1 MYHRRALVL
10 GLSFWLAGLAH
21 AQQSLL
27 LAAGA
32 GYRKPVL
39 ELAQRFEQERGVRVE
54 ASFGNMRQVQT
65 QAEQNPEVAL
75 LIGDEAFLQ
84 PMGLFERYVPLGE
97 GRLVLV
103 AARGVPLA
111 GIQDLKDVRFRRVA
125 VPNRAQAVYGRAAYT
140 CLQREGL
147 DGVLGERLMEVATVP
162 QVGTYVATGEVDAGF
177 VNATEALALKD
188 RAGAAVTLPVACHD
202 PIRISVGVVRGRGD
216 APAAQAFL
224 DFVAGPSARAVLQR
238 HGL

>member
-1 MYHRRALVL
+1 MQVRRVLIL
-10 GLSFWLAGLAH
+10 GLSFCLAGLAH
-21 AQQSLL
+21 AQQSLM

-54 ASFGNMRQVQT
+54 SSFGNMRQVQT

-75 LIGDEAFLQ
+75 VIGDEAFLK
-84 PMGLFERYVPLGE
+84 PMGLFDRYELLGE

-111 GIQDLKDVRFRRVA
+111 GIQDLKDARFRRVA
-125 VPNRAQAVYGRAAYT
+125 LPDARQAVYGRAATT

-147 DGVLGERLMEVATVP
+147 REALGDRLMQVATVP

-177 VNATEALALKD
+177 VNATEALALQG
-188 RAGAAVTLPVACHD
+188 RAGEALILPVSCHD
-202 PIRISVGVVRGRGD
+202 PIRISVGLVRGRAD
-216 APAAQAFL
+216 TPAVKAFL
-224 DFVAGPSARAVLQR
+224 DFIGSPAAREVLQR